1 MSQSDKVKTA
11 VLTDLLSGYAVTV
24 AATRNKVNP
33 RTIWRWIAEDEE
45 FTKTLAASTAPA
57 VKLAALRLS
66 EAVDEAVMLMRMFM
80 QDGKLTPTV
89 RMRAASH
96 VLSNAIRFVETGEIL
111 TRIEEL
117 EAATGQDT

>member
-1 MSQSDKVKTA
+1 MIMS
-11 VLTDLLSGYAVTV
+11 
-24 AATRNKVNP
+24 
-33 RTIWRWIAEDEE
+33 
-45 FTKTLAASTAPA
+45 
-57 VKLAALRLS
+57 
-66 EAVDEAVMLMRMFM
+66 
-80 QDGKLTPTV
+80 DGKQTPTV